1 MIAIRPILAEHRL
14 TATALGAGVHLSRGA
29 LHRLVVGGQLPVRD
43 ADAPR
48 RIADWLAAQ
57 GVPAAALENLFSQHE
72 ESQLQ
77 QKPAPDVRQHAGA
90 DPEVTTATTVQT
102 AEPQEEVMLLRNE
115 PLTPQARQHFGLP
128 RSPFADDV
136 RTRADV
142 FASPN
147 TRYVRAAL
155 LDAALNHGFMAIV
168 GESGAG
174 KSTLVEELEERIADE
189 GRQVIIIRPYV
200 LAMEADDTKGRT
212 LKSGAIAE
220 AIIRTLD
227 PGTTPKRTPE
237 ARFRQLHDLLKA
249 SRSAGYA
256 HLVVIEEA
264 HCMPK
269 ATLKHLKRFLEI
281 KQGLGRLL
289 GICLVGQPE
298 LLNLLSDKSPEVRE
312 VVQRCEIVELLPL
325 DNDLEAYLKH
335 KFERMAIAAVDVF
348 ADDAYDALRAR
359 LIRVPRGGSAADAI
373 SLCYPLVVNNL
384 VARAMNAAAAAGW
397 PKVDGQ
403 VIGGC

>member
-1 MIAIRPILAEHRL
+1 
-14 TATALGAGVHLSRGA
+14 
-29 LHRLVVGGQLPVRD
+29 
-43 ADAPR
+43 
-48 RIADWLAAQ
+48 
-57 GVPAAALENLFSQHE
+57 
-72 ESQLQ
+72 
-77 QKPAPDVRQHAGA
+77 
-90 DPEVTTATTVQT
+90 
-102 AEPQEEVMLLRNE
+102 MLLRNE
-115 PLTPQARQHFGLP
+115 PLTPQARKHFGLP

-155 LDAALNHGFMAIV
+155 LDAALNHGFVAVI

-174 KSTLVEELEERIADE
+174 KSTLVEELEERLAEE
-189 GRQVIIIRPYV
+189 GRQVVVIRPYV
-200 LAMEADDTKGRT
+200 LAMEGDDAKGKT
-212 LKSGAIAE
+212 LKSSAIAE

-227 PGTTPKRTPE
+227 PSGIPRSSPE
-237 ARFRQLHDLLKA
+237 ARSNQLHNLLKT
-249 SRSAGYA
+249 SRAAGYS

-269 ATLKHLKRFLEI
+269 PTLKHLKRFLEL

-289 GICLVGQPE
+289 GICLVAQPE
-298 LLNLLSDKSPEVRE
+298 LRNLLSDRNPEVRE
-312 VVQRCEIVELLPL
+312 VVQRLEQIELAPL
-325 DNDLEAYLKH
+325 DNDLEAYLRH
-335 KFERMAIAAVDVF
+335 KFARMEIKVEDVL
-348 ADDAYDALRAR
+348 AEDAYDALRAR
-359 LIRVPRGGSAADAI
+359 LIRVPRGGSAADAV

-397 PKVDGQ
+397 AKVDAQ

>member
-1 MIAIRPILAEHRL
+1 MMLRDLLQAHHISQ
-14 TATALGAGVHLSRGA
+14 TALGTGARLSRGA
-29 LHRLVVGGQLPVRD
+29 LHRLLADGALPVRD

-48 RIADWLAAQ
+48 RIADFLLSQ
-57 GVPAAALENLFSQHE
+57 GVDRSALENIFTAAKE
-72 ESQLQ
+72 V
-77 QKPAPDVRQHAGA
+77 APDVRQHAEA
-90 DPEVTTATTVQT
+90 DPEANQ
-102 AEPQEEVMLLRNE
+102 AIESDQEEMMLLRNE
-115 PLTPQARQHFGLP
+115 TLTAQAKQAFGLP

-142 FASPN
+142 FASAN

-155 LDAALNHGFMAIV
+155 LDAALNHGFVAIV

-174 KSTLVEELEERIADE
+174 KSTLVEELEERVADE
-189 GRQVIIIRPYV
+189 GRQVIVIRPYV

-212 LKSGAIAE
+212 LKSGQIAE

-227 PGTTPKRTPE
+227 PSATPKRTPE
-237 ARFRQLHDLLKA
+237 ARYNQLHNMLKS
-249 SRSAGYA
+249 SRSAGYS

-264 HCMPK
+264 HRMPK
-269 ATLKHLKRFLEI
+269 ATLKHLKRFLEL
-281 KQGLGRLL
+281 KQGLSRLL
-289 GICLVGQPE
+289 GVCLVGQPE

-335 KFERMAIAAVDVF
+335 KFERLGAKVEDVIASN
-348 ADDAYDALRAR
+348 AYDALRER
-359 LIRVPRGGSAADAI
+359 LIRVPRGGKASDAI

-384 VARAMNAAAAAGW
+384 LARAMNAAAAAGW
-397 PKVDGQ
+397 PKVDAQ

>member
-1 MIAIRPILAEHRL
+1 MIAIKPILAAHRL
-14 TATALGAGVHLSRGA
+14 TANALGAGARLSRGA

-48 RIADWLAAQ
+48 RIADWLTAQ
-57 GVPAAALENLFSQHE
+57 GVPAPALENLFSQP
-72 ESQLQ
+72 Q

-90 DPEVTTATTVQT
+90 DPEATAVPT

-249 SRSAGYA
+249 SRSAGYS

-269 ATLKHLKRFLEI
+269 PTLKHLKRFLEI

-289 GICLVGQPE
+289 GFCLVGQPE

-312 VVQRCEIVELLPL
+312 VVQRLEIVELLPL

-335 KFERMAIAAVDVF
+335 KFERMAIAAGDVL
-348 ADDAYDALRAR
+348 AEDAYDALRAR

-373 SLCYPLVVNNL
+373 SLCFPLVVNNL

>member
-1 MIAIRPILAEHRL
+1 MIAIKPVLAAHGL
-14 TATALGAGVHLSRGA
+14 TATALGAAVGLSRGA
-29 LHRLVVGGQLPVRD
+29 LHRLVVDGRLPVRD
-43 ADAPR
+43 ADVPR
-48 RIADWLAAQ
+48 RITAWLTAQ
-57 GVPAAALENLFSQHE
+57 GVPAEATQNLFPPPQE
-72 ESQLQ
+72 KT
-77 QKPAPDVRQHAGA
+77 QKRPAPNVPQHAGI
-90 DPEVTTATTVQT
+90 DPENPAVTI
-102 AEPQEEVMLLRNE
+102 AEPQEESMLLRNE

-155 LDAALNHGFMAIV
+155 LDAALNHGFVAII

-174 KSTLVEELEERIADE
+174 KSTLVEELEERLADE
-189 GRQVIIIRPYV
+189 GRQVVVIRPYV
-200 LAMEADDTKGRT
+200 LAMEGNDAKGKT
-212 LKSGAIAE
+212 LKSASIAE

-227 PGTTPKRTPE
+227 PSALPKRSPE
-237 ARFRQLHDLLKA
+237 ARSHQLHGLLKT
-249 SRSAGYA
+249 SRAAGYS

-269 ATLKHLKRFLEI
+269 PTLKHLKRFLEL

-289 GICLVGQPE
+289 GICLVAQPE
-298 LLNLLSDKSPEVRE
+298 LRNLLSDRNPEVRE
-312 VVQRCEIVELLPL
+312 VVQRLEQIALAPL
-325 DNDLEAYLKH
+325 DNELEAYLRH
-335 KFERMAIAAVDVF
+335 KFARMEIKVEDVL

-397 PKVDGQ
+397 PKVDAQ